1 MASIRTPTLVLA
13 STYRQFRYWI
23 GQGMAD
29 RKEGEYIYI
38 SEPHQMHGYD
48 RDTPVI
54 FLQLLV
60 EHMPYTTLTLHR
72 RLRYDASVRFET
84 ITEEYT

>member
-23 GQGMAD
+23 ETNEHDWKDYKYIHQ
-29 RKEGEYIYI
+29 EY
-38 SEPHQMHGYD
+38 QMMGYD

-72 RLRYDASVRFET
+72 RLRFDASVRFET
-84 ITEEYT
+84 ITEEIT

>member
-1 MASIRTPTLVLA
+1 M
-13 STYRQFRYWI
+13 
-23 GQGMAD
+23 M
-29 RKEGEYIYI
+29 
-38 SEPHQMHGYD
+38 GYD

-72 RLRYDASVRFET
+72 RLRFDASVRFET
-84 ITEEYT
+84 ITEEIT